1 MNRIL
6 NGQPHQVDGECTIAE
21 LIEGFGIPR
30 RGCAVEENEEFVP
43 RYSHDDYRRTRRPIL
58 EGEFPNGKT
67 KDSTTRI

>member
-43 RYSHDDYRRTRRPIL
+43 RYSHDDYRLTAVL
-58 EGEFPNGKT
+58 F
-67 KDSTTRI
+67 